1 MIFGYKAVYFNVICI
16 DPEGKRQ
23 WSIELDFLHKPTAGD
38 RLVIEDHPTKIVE
51 VVDVALFSR
60 NVRLSSS
67 IKPHALDA
75 DEAIAGLLI
84 VRESHESIYEE
95 IL

>member
-1 MIFGYKAVYFNVICI
+1 LIFCTSPQQAIAK
-16 DPEGKRQ
+16 
-23 WSIELDFLHKPTAGD
+23 
-38 RLVIEDHPTKIVE
+38 VIEDHPKKIVE
-51 VVDVALFSR
+51 VVEVAHFSR
-60 NVRLSSS
+60 NVRLNSS